1 MCGLPFSGK
10 STVARRICEHRQAAL
25 IGLDQINEERGLG
38 FGGDG
43 QISRSKWKETHQI
56 ALAHLEKLSA
66 SGQDIVIDDTNCF
79 RFLRDSY
86 RNLGSRLNYR
96 TVIVQMT
103 LSS

>member
-1 MCGLPFSGK
+1 VACRSLESRQWLAESASTGRQLSSVWIK
-10 STVARRICEHRQAAL
+10 STRSV
-25 IGLDQINEERGLG
+25 
-38 FGGDG
+38 GGDG
-43 QISRSKWKETHQI
+43 QISRSEWKETHQI